1 MMNVEEDVT
10 KETKGTQHV
19 PQSVKDAVFVQSVSL
34 PPYTP
39 TVKGKP
45 SSKFYSQVPINI
57 M

>member
-1 MMNVEEDVT
+1 MMNAEDVT

-19 PQSVKDAVFVQSVSL
+19 PQSVKNAVFVQSVSL

-45 SSKFYSQVPINI
+45 SSKFCL
-57 M
+57 